1 MGLVVGLYSVIGGV
15 VLGLLL
21 AAVFASRSESIGSG
35 LVNFLGA
42 AYFTVPAS
50 TIAVFLVAFWF
61 IAGRPPI
68 DIFKS
73 GPDVPPAS
81 S

>member
-35 LVNFLGA
+35 LFNFLGA